1 MANPYSRLEA
11 VAIEY
16 KRYNNTKKVMP
27 ALRVGDRFIAIEAAY
42 IELSRR
48 KIRFLSWYLG
58 TKGVRVK
65 KSNTSESIYFYM
77 NGQSFRVSDHFSYNA
92 DNIQHHYIV
101 KFDTCVVQVWAWIK
115 LAQLKLDHYT
125 G

>member
-1 MANPYSRLEA
+1 MEA
-11 VAIEY
+11 LTREFQ
-16 KRYNNTKKVMP
+16 RYNSTKKVVP
-27 ALRVGDRFIAIEAAY
+27 ALRIGDRFIPIETAY
-42 IELSRR
+42 IELCRR

-65 KSNTSESIYFYM
+65 KSNSSESIYFYM

-92 DNIQHHYIV
+92 DHIQHHYIV
-101 KFDTCVVQVWAWIK
+101 KYDTCVVQVWAWIK
-115 LAQLKLDHYT
+115 LAQLKLDHYY

>member
-1 MANPYSRLEA
+1 MANPFNRLEA
-11 VAIEY
+11 LTREFQ
-16 KRYNNTKKVMP
+16 RYNSTKKVVP
-27 ALRVGDRFIAIEAAY
+27 ALRIGDRFIPIETAY

-48 KIRFLSWYLG
+48 KIRFISWYLG

-65 KSNTSESIYFYM
+65 KSNSSESIYFYM

-92 DNIQHHYIV
+92 DHIQHHYIV

-115 LAQLKLDHYT
+115 LAQLKLDHYY